1 MKQENKKALFHLAL
15 IALPSFLIF
24 FIGIKFVLG
33 NTVTVQN
40 VLAYIGFSI
49 LLGFVSTA
57 FYSFRMKLACYIF
70 DAGILAGFI
79 GMYLSFSKDMDGW
92 EDLTGIVSLLIW
104 IVLGFAAGLIAQLA
118 YYLFLKYKN
127 RQE

>member
-15 IALPSFLIF
+15 VALPSFLLF
-24 FIGIKFVLG
+24 FIGVRFVLG

-49 LLGFVSTA
+49 LLGFVSAA
-57 FYSFRMKLACYIF
+57 FYRFRMKLACYIF
-70 DAGILAGFI
+70 DAGILAGFT
-79 GMYLSFSKDMDGW
+79 GMYFSFFKDMNGW
-92 EDLTGIVSLLIW
+92 EDLTGILSLLIW

-118 YYLFLKYKN
+118 QYLILKYKN